1 LSDGALEFEIDSLGR
16 ERSKAVNSKW
26 GRDETNYWPSH
37 KPVWTI
43 GAFALGMLAF
53 LGTATYQA
61 RVQRTPLQ
69 RYWFPNYLKMQA
81 ATGLGFAAS
90 DYRLLEVEDRQGRH
104 RLAVETDVAPWEGP
118 LPRGTIVP
126 LILSDEAARRG
137 LRLVLEPKAQYK
149 NKELSHYVRHWI
161 YQDQVWGDFLHWPL
175 VTATAVLVWAIIF
188 AIPKDW
194 QRRRIL
200 KYGRRTKGP
209 QFATAAQFNRNQ
221 HSDGIGFITN
231 ERRTASEFLLR
242 HEGNIVRV
250 PRERESS
257 HFMMIGDTGAGKSS
271 LIRQILMQ
279 VEGRGETAI
288 VYDPALEYTPQFY
301 DPARGDVILNPVDA
315 RMPYWSPCDEVQ
327 HEAEAEGLAAALFK
341 DDPRTNP
348 FFVMVP
354 RQIFAHLLIEQPKRT
369 PQELLAILRDEREL
383 ARRLKD
389 TEHAA
394 AIYPDAGPQRGGMIA
409 TLNSVSNALKLL
421 PRKDEAKTNW
431 TAVEWARHRRGWL
444 FITSPPEFRERQ
456 RPLISMWLDML
467 VLRTMNQGKP
477 GVRPVWFILDE
488 LQSLHA
494 LPQLH
499 TAITESRKARNPV
512 VLGFQGRSQLEELY
526 GRKAE
531 AMLSQPA
538 TKIFLR
544 TDEANS
550 AKWISQT
557 IGEVEIERLRES
569 RMEGH
574 FPTNRRDSRNYQLE
588 RTTEPLVMASEIQG
602 LSDLRAYLKSG
613 NLVVPVSF
621 PYIELPK
628 RHEALIA
635 RQPSTQQLKEEPAK
649 TTTTSGNGDGRD
661 PTRSLPPP
669 IPPQRQQ
676 QVKQAAGRAANDDL
690 PFLE

>member
-1 LSDGALEFEIDSLGR
+1 MNR
-16 ERSKAVNSKW
+16 KW
-26 GRDETNYWPSH
+26 GREETYYWPSH
-37 KPVWTI
+37 KPLWTI
-43 GAFALGMLAF
+43 SAVVIGVLVFVGMAIYRAEL
-53 LGTATYQA
+53 
-61 RVQRTPLQ
+61 RWTPLQ
-69 RYWFPNYLKMQA
+69 RYWFPNYFKMDLA
-81 ATGLGFAAS
+81 AGLGLVS
-90 DYRLLEVEDRQGRH
+90 SNYRLLEVEDSQGRR
-104 RLAVETDVAPWEGP
+104 RLALEKDVVSRDGS
-118 LPRGTIVP
+118 LPQAGTIP
-126 LILSDEAARRG
+126 LTSSEEARRQG
-137 LRLVLEPKAQYK
+137 LRLVLEPKSQYK
-149 NKELSHYVRHWI
+149 NKELGDYVRFWI
-161 YQDQVWGDFLHWPL
+161 YQDRTWGDFLYWPL
-175 VTATAVLVWAIIF
+175 VTGGAVFCWILMF

-194 QRRRIL
+194 QRRRVL

-209 QFATAAQFNRNQ
+209 VFATAAQFNRSQ
-221 HSDGIGFITN
+221 QSDGIGFITK
-231 ERRTASEFLLR
+231 ETRTVGEFLLR
-242 HEGNIVRV
+242 REGNIVRI
-250 PRERESS
+250 PRVRESS
-257 HFMMIGDTGAGKSS
+257 HFMMIGDTGSGKSS

-301 DPARGDVILNPVDA
+301 EPGRGDVILNAVDA

-354 RQIFAHLLIEQPKRT
+354 RQIFAHLLTEQPKRT

-383 ARRLKD
+383 AKRLKG

-421 PRKDEAKTNW
+421 PRKDEVKTKW
-431 TAVEWARHRRGWL
+431 TALEWAQHRRGWL

-574 FPTNRRDSRNYQLE
+574 FPRNRRDSRNYQLD

-602 LSDLRAYLKSG
+602 LPDLRAHLKSG
-613 NLVVPVSF
+613 NMVVPLSF
-621 PYIELPK
+621 PYIDLPK
-628 RHEALIA
+628 RHEALIERKFSA
-635 RQPSTQQLKEEPAK
+635 DQLRPERVQTA
-649 TTTTSGNGDGRD
+649 TVLGNGNERVQA
-661 PTRSLPPP
+661 RSLPPP
-669 IPPQRQQ
+669 IPPRRQQ
-676 QVKQAAGRAANDDL
+676 RVKSPPVRAVNDNL

>member
-1 LSDGALEFEIDSLGR
+1 MGVR
-16 ERSKAVNSKW
+16 EGSKAVSSKW
-26 GRDETNYWPSH
+26 GREETYHWPSS
-37 KPVWTI
+37 KPLWTI
-43 GAFALGMLAF
+43 TALVLAMAATV
-53 LGTATYQA
+53 GTAAYQYE
-61 RVQRTPLQ
+61 REWTFLQ
-69 RYWFPNYLKMQA
+69 RAYLRAYISSIARPWLKTANYPLV
-81 ATGLGFAAS
+81 
-90 DYRLLEVEDRQGRH
+90 YRIEGQRE
-104 RLAVETDVAPWEGP
+104 RLAVDADLSAPAVLAGRAKLQWERKSYLNTDVERWLREAIYEGQKPWA
-118 LPRGTIVP
+118 LLFRDAWKV
-126 LILSDEAARRG
+126 G
-137 LRLVLEPKAQYK
+137 L
-149 NKELSHYVRHWI
+149 
-161 YQDQVWGDFLHWPL
+161 
-175 VTATAVLVWAIIF
+175 AVLVVGFLF
-188 AIPKDW
+188 ALPRDRKR
-194 QRRRIL
+194 QRVL

-209 QFATAAQFNRNQ
+209 ELVSAAEFNRNNQ
-221 HSDGIGFITN
+221 SDGIGFLSR
-231 ERRTASEFLLR
+231 ERRSFAEFILQR
-242 HEGNIVRV
+242 EGKMVRI

-257 HFMMIGDTGAGKSS
+257 HLMMMGDTGAGKSS

-301 DPARGDVILNPVDA
+301 EPGRGDVILNPVDA

-354 RQIFAHLLIEQPKRT
+354 RQIFAHLLVEQPKRT

-383 ARRLKD
+383 AKRLKD

-409 TLNSVSNALKLL
+409 TLNSVTNALKLL
-421 PRKDEAKTNW
+421 PRKEEVKTSW
-431 TAVEWARHRRGWL
+431 TALEWAQQRQGWL
-444 FITSPPEFRERQ
+444 FITSPPEFRERL

-467 VLRTMNQGKP
+467 VLRTMNQGRP
-477 GVRPVWFILDE
+477 GPRPVWFILDE

-544 TDEANS
+544 TAEANS

-557 IGEVEIERLRES
+557 IGEVEIEQMRES

-574 FPTNRRDSRNYQLE
+574 FPTNQRSSRNYQFD
-588 RTTEPLVMASEIQG
+588 RHPEPLVMPAEIQG
-602 LSDLRAYLKSG
+602 LPDLHGYVKGG
-613 NLVVPVSF
+613 NLVVRLSF

-628 RHEALIA
+628 RHEALIERKA
-635 RQPSTQQLKEEPAK
+635 VPQLKEEQAQLSLA
-649 TTTTSGNGDGRD
+649 TSASNGDGQKALD
-661 PTRSLPPP
+661 LPPP
-669 IPPQRQQ
+669 IPPQRAQ
-676 QVKQAAGRAANDDL
+676 KPAKPSRAAQAGNDDL

>member
-1 LSDGALEFEIDSLGR
+1 
-16 ERSKAVNSKW
+16 
-26 GRDETNYWPSH
+26 
-37 KPVWTI
+37 VWTI
-43 GAFALGMLAF
+43 TALVLAVAATIGMA
-53 LGTATYQA
+53 AYQYE
-61 RVQRTPLQ
+61 REWTFLQ
-69 RYWFPNYLKMQA
+69 RAYLRAYISSVARPWLKA
-81 ATGLGFAAS
+81 VHYPLV
-90 DYRLLEVEDRQGRH
+90 YRIEGQRE
-104 RLAVETDVAPWEGP
+104 RLAVDADFNDPAVLARKAKLQWERKSYLNTDVERWLREAIYEGQKPWV
-118 LPRGTIVP
+118 LLFRDAWKV
-126 LILSDEAARRG
+126 G
-137 LRLVLEPKAQYK
+137 L
-149 NKELSHYVRHWI
+149 
-161 YQDQVWGDFLHWPL
+161 
-175 VTATAVLVWAIIF
+175 AVLVLGFLVAL
-188 AIPKDW
+188 PRERKR
-194 QRRRIL
+194 QRVL

-209 QFATAAQFNRNQ
+209 ELVTAAEFNRANQ
-221 HSDGIGFITN
+221 SDGIGFISK
-231 ERRTASEFLLR
+231 ERRTFAEFVLR
-242 HEGNIVRV
+242 REGKMVRI

-257 HFMMIGDTGAGKSS
+257 HVMMMGDTGAGKSS

-279 VEGRGETAI
+279 VEERGETAV

-301 DPARGDVILNPVDA
+301 EPGRGDVILNPLDA
-315 RMPYWSPCDEVQ
+315 RMPYWSPCDEVR

-354 RQIFAHLLIEQPKRT
+354 RQIFAHLLTEQPKRT

-383 ARRLKD
+383 AKRLKD

-409 TLNSVSNALKLL
+409 TLNSVTNALKLL
-421 PRKDEAKTNW
+421 PRKEEVKTSW
-431 TAVEWARHRRGWL
+431 TATEWAEQRQGWL
-444 FITSPPEFRERQ
+444 FITSPPEFRERL

-467 VLRTMNQGKP
+467 VLRLMNQGRP

-499 TAITESRKARNPV
+499 TAITESRKAKNPV

-544 TDEANS
+544 TDEAHS
-550 AKWISQT
+550 SEWISQT
-557 IGEVEIERLRES
+557 IGDQEIERLRES

-574 FPTNRRDSRNYQLE
+574 FPNNRRGSRSYQQDRSKE
-588 RTTEPLVMASEIQG
+588 RLVIASEIQG
-602 LSDLRAYLKSG
+602 LPDLHGYVKGG
-613 NLVVPVSF
+613 NLVVRLRF

-628 RHEALIA
+628 RHEAFIERKLT
-635 RQPSTQQLKEEPAK
+635 TQQLKEEQAQIPLAAAS
-649 TTTTSGNGDGRD
+649 SGNGDGLF
-661 PTRSLPPP
+661 TRP
-669 IPPQRQQ
+669 IPPQSEKPA
-676 QVKQAAGRAANDDL
+676 KQSRAAQAGGDDL

>member
-1 LSDGALEFEIDSLGR
+1 MNRRWGR
-16 ERSKAVNSKW
+16 E
-26 GRDETNYWPSH
+26 ETYYWPSH
-37 KPVWTI
+37 KPLWTI
-43 GAFALGMLAF
+43 SAVVIGVLVFVGMVI
-53 LGTATYQA
+53 YQA
-61 RVQRTPLQ
+61 ELRWTPLQ
-69 RYWFPNYLKMQA
+69 RYWFPNYFKMDLA
-81 ATGLGFAAS
+81 AGLGLVS
-90 DYRLLEVEDRQGRH
+90 SNYRLLEVEDSQGRR
-104 RLAVETDVAPWEGP
+104 RLALETDVVSWDGSLPQARTIP
-118 LPRGTIVP
+118 LT
-126 LILSDEAARRG
+126 LSEEARRQG
-137 LRLVLEPKAQYK
+137 LRLVLEPKGQYK
-149 NKELSHYVRHWI
+149 NKELGDYVRFWI
-161 YQDQVWGDFLHWPL
+161 YQDRTWGDLLYWPL
-175 VTATAVLVWAIIF
+175 VTGGAVVCWILMF

-194 QRRRIL
+194 QRRRVL

-209 QFATAAQFNRNQ
+209 VFATAAQFNRSQ
-221 HSDGIGFITN
+221 QSDGIGFITK
-231 ERRTASEFLLR
+231 ETRTVGEFLLR
-242 HEGNIVRV
+242 REGNIVRI
-250 PRERESS
+250 PRVRESS
-257 HFMMIGDTGAGKSS
+257 HFMMIGDTGSGKSS

-301 DPARGDVILNPVDA
+301 EPGRGDVILNAVDA

-348 FFVMVP
+348 FFVIVP
-354 RQIFAHLLIEQPKRT
+354 RQIFAHLLTEQPKRT

-383 ARRLKD
+383 AKRLKG

-421 PRKDEAKTNW
+421 PRKDEVKTKW
-431 TAVEWARHRRGWL
+431 TALEWAQHRRGWL

-574 FPTNRRDSRNYQLE
+574 FPRNRRDSRNYQLE

-602 LSDLRAYLKSG
+602 LPDLRAHLKSG
-613 NLVVPVSF
+613 NMVVPLSF
-621 PYIELPK
+621 PYIDLPK
-628 RHEALIA
+628 RHEALIERKLPA
-635 RQPSTQQLKEEPAK
+635 EETSLERAQPATVP
-649 TTTTSGNGDGRD
+649 GNGNGRAEM
-661 PTRSLPPP
+661 RSLLAP
-669 IPPQRQQ
+669 IPPRRQQ
-676 QVKQAAGRAANDDL
+676 RVKPPAARAVNDDL

>member
-1 LSDGALEFEIDSLGR
+1 MN
-16 ERSKAVNSKW
+16 KKW
-26 GRDETNYWPSH
+26 GREETYRWPSD

-43 GAFALGMLAF
+43 TTLVLAVVAVI
-53 LGTATYQA
+53 GSAAYQY
-61 RVQRTPLQ
+61 QREWTELQ
-69 RYWFPNYLKMQA
+69 RVYLKTYI
-81 ATGLGFAAS
+81 ATGMRTWMKSASYALVYRVEGTKRRAALN
-90 DYRLLEVEDRQGRH
+90 DD
-104 RLAVETDVAPWEGP
+104 
-118 LPRGTIVP
+118 
-126 LILSDEAARRG
+126 LSDEAVLGGKAKLEWQRG
-137 LRLVLEPKAQYK
+137 VYNNQELHGWLERAIYEGDGPLGLVWPMAWK
-149 NKELSHYVRHWI
+149 
-161 YQDQVWGDFLHWPL
+161 WGAF
-175 VTATAVLVWAIIF
+175 VLVAGFLF
-188 AIPKDW
+188 AIPRDW
-194 QRRRIL
+194 ERQRVR

-209 QFATAAQFNRNQ
+209 ELVTAAQFNTENR
-221 HSDGIGFITN
+221 SDGVGFITK
-231 ERRTASEFLLR
+231 ERRTLGEWMFR
-242 HEGNIVRV
+242 REGKMVRV

-257 HFMMIGDTGAGKSS
+257 HFMMMGDTGAGKSS
-271 LIRQILMQ
+271 LIRQMLMQ
-279 VEGRGETAI
+279 VEERGETAI

-301 DPARGDVILNPVDA
+301 DPKRGDVILNPVDA

-369 PQELLAILRDEREL
+369 PEELLAILRDEREL
-383 ARRLKD
+383 AKRLKD

-394 AIYPDAGPQRGGMIA
+394 AIYPEAGPQRGGMIA

-421 PRKDEAKTNW
+421 PRRAESKSSW
-431 TAVEWARHRRGWL
+431 TALEWSKQRQGWL
-444 FITSPPEFRERQ
+444 FITSPPEFRERL

-467 VLRTMNQGKP
+467 VLRTMNQGRP
-477 GVRPVWFILDE
+477 GARPVWFILDE

-499 TAITESRKARNPV
+499 TAITESRKAGNPV

-557 IGEVEIERLRES
+557 IGDVEIERLRES

-574 FPTNRRDSRNYQLE
+574 FPQHRHSRNFQLE

-602 LSDLRAYLKSG
+602 LPDLHGYLKSG
-613 NLVVPVSF
+613 NLVVRVSF

-635 RQPSTQQLKEEPAK
+635 RKITPQLKEEQAQ
-649 TTTTSGNGDGRD
+649 TATATADGNVR
-661 PTRSLPPP
+661 TM
-669 IPPQRQQ
+669 
-676 QVKQAAGRAANDDL
+676 QVKREPETKPQKRAVNDL

>member
-1 LSDGALEFEIDSLGR
+1 MKDR
-16 ERSKAVNSKW
+16 W
-26 GRDETNYWPSH
+26 GRDETYHWPSN

-43 GAFALGMLAF
+43 SAFVFGVLAIMGMAI
-53 LGTATYQA
+53 YQIEM
-61 RVQRTPLQ
+61 RWTPLQ
-69 RYWFPNYLKMQA
+69 RYWLPSYLKMHLA
-81 ATGLGFAAS
+81 AGLGFKAS
-90 DYRLLEVEDRQGRH
+90 DYRLLEVEDSQGRH
-104 RLAVETDVAPWEGP
+104 RVAVEQDVAPRVGP
-118 LPRGTIVP
+118 LPLGYAVALTV
-126 LILSDEAARRG
+126 SNEAVRQN
-137 LRLVLEPKAQYK
+137 LRLVLEPKGQYK
-149 NKELSHYVRHWI
+149 NEELKQYIRHWI
-161 YQDQVWGDFLHWPL
+161 YQDQTWEDCLYWPL
-175 VTATAVLVWAIIF
+175 ITGAAVLGWLLIF
-188 AIPKDW
+188 AIPRDIE
-194 QRRRIL
+194 RRRVL

-209 QFATAAQFNRNQ
+209 KLVTAAEFNGTNQ
-221 HSDGIGFITN
+221 SDGVGFITK
-231 ERRTASEFLLR
+231 ERRTLGEFLLR
-242 HEGNIVRV
+242 REGKMVRIA
-250 PRERESS
+250 RERESS
-257 HFMMIGDTGAGKSS
+257 HLMMMGDTGAGKSS

-279 VEGRGETAI
+279 IEGRGETAI
-288 VYDPALEYTPQFY
+288 VYDPALEYTHQFY
-301 DPARGDVILNPVDA
+301 EPGRRDVILNPLDA

-354 RQIFAHLLIEQPKRT
+354 RQIFAHLLTEQPRRT
-369 PQELLAILRDEREL
+369 PEELLAILRDEREL
-383 ARRLKD
+383 AKRLKG

-409 TLNSVSNALKLL
+409 TLNSVTNALKLL
-421 PRKDEAKTNW
+421 PRKGEAKTSW
-431 TAVEWARHRRGWL
+431 TAWEWAQKRQGWL
-444 FITSPPEFRERQ
+444 FITSPPEFRESL

-467 VLRTMNQGKP
+467 VLRLMNQGRP
-477 GVRPVWFILDE
+477 GPRPVWFILDE

-499 TAITESRKARNPV
+499 TAITENRKVKNPV

-557 IGEVEIERLRES
+557 IGEVEIERMRES

-574 FPTNRRDSRNYQLE
+574 FPHNDRKSRNYQLD
-588 RTTEPLVMASEIQG
+588 RTVEPLVMASEIQG
-602 LSDLRAYLKSG
+602 LSDLHGYLKGGS
-613 NLVVPVSF
+613 LVTRLSF

-628 RHEALIA
+628 RHEAFIERKLTPQ
-635 RQPSTQQLKEEPAK
+635 QPKEEPALLSSTAASTDRDRK
-649 TTTTSGNGDGRD
+649 STRPIAGRD
-661 PTRSLPPP
+661 QQRNLPPP
-669 IPPQRQQ
+669 IQPQREQQ
-676 QVKQAAGRAANDDL
+676 PKRPRALQAANDEL

>member
-1 LSDGALEFEIDSLGR
+1 M
-16 ERSKAVNSKW
+16 
-26 GRDETNYWPSH
+26 
-37 KPVWTI
+37 WTI
-43 GAFALGMLAF
+43 TAFVLGMLAF
-53 LGTATYQA
+53 HGTAIYETHAQW
-61 RVQRTPLQ
+61 TPLQ
-69 RYWFPNYLKMQA
+69 RYWFPNYVKMRA
-81 ATGLGFAAS
+81 ASSFGFAAS
-90 DYRLLEVEDRQGRH
+90 DYRLLEVEDRQGHH
-104 RLAVETDVAPWEGP
+104 RLAVDGDVVQWKGP
-118 LPRGTIVP
+118 LPPGDTIP
-126 LILSDEAARRG
+126 LILSDGAARQG

-149 NKELSHYVRHWI
+149 NKELGDYIRHWV
-161 YQDQVWGDFLHWPL
+161 YQDQSWGDFLYWPL
-175 VTATAVLVWAIIF
+175 TTGMSIFACAMIF

-194 QRRRIL
+194 ERRRIL

-209 QFATAAQFNRNQ
+209 QFVTAAQFNRT
-221 HSDGIGFITN
+221 HKSDGLGFITN
-231 ERRTASEFLLR
+231 ERRALSEFLLQR
-242 HEGNIVRV
+242 EGNIVRI

-301 DPARGDVILNPVDA
+301 EPARGDVILNPVDA

-369 PQELLAILRDEREL
+369 PEELLAILRDEREL
-383 ARRLKD
+383 AKRLKD

-421 PRKDEAKTNW
+421 PRKGVVKTSW
-431 TAVEWARHRRGWL
+431 TALEWARQRQGWL
-444 FITSPPEFRERQ
+444 FITSPPEFRERL
-456 RPLISMWLDML
+456 RPLVSMWLDML
-467 VLRTMNQGKP
+467 VLRTMNQGRP

-499 TAITESRKARNPV
+499 TAITESRKAGNPV

-538 TKIFLR
+538 TKVFLR

-557 IGEVEIERLRES
+557 IGDIEIERLRES

-574 FPTNRRDSRNYQLE
+574 FSSNRRNSRNYQLE
-588 RTTEPLVMASEIQG
+588 RTTESLVMASEIQG
-602 LSDLRAYLKSG
+602 LPNLRAYLKSG
-613 NLVVPVSF
+613 NFVVPLSF
-621 PYIELPK
+621 PYIQLPN
-628 RHEALIA
+628 RHKALIA
-635 RQPSTQQLKEEPAK
+635 RELPTLSRHADIVR
-649 TTTTSGNGDGRD
+649 TTSGDGNGRD
-661 PTRSLPPP
+661 TAASLPLP
-669 IPPQRQQ
+669 IPPQRLE
-676 QVKQAAGRAANDDL
+676 QVKPSLERAASDEL
-690 PFLE
+690 TFLE

>member
-1 LSDGALEFEIDSLGR
+1 M
-16 ERSKAVNSKW
+16 NSKW

-43 GAFALGMLAF
+43 TAFAFGMLTFLGMA
-53 LGTATYQA
+53 AYQVRA
-61 RVQRTPLQ
+61 QWTPLQ
-69 RYWFPNYLKMQA
+69 RYWLPNYLKIYA
-81 ATGLGFAAS
+81 ASSLGFGAS
-90 DYRLLEVEDRQGRH
+90 DYRLLEVEDRQGHH
-104 RLAVETDVAPWEGP
+104 RLAVETDVAPWEGA
-118 LPRGTIVP
+118 LPQRATIP
-126 LILSDEAARRG
+126 LILSDEAARQG

-149 NKELSHYVRHWI
+149 NKELSDYVRHWI
-161 YQDQVWGDFLHWPL
+161 YQDDVLGDFLHWPL
-175 VTATAVLVWAIIF
+175 VTATVVFVWAMIF

-209 QFATAAQFNRNQ
+209 QFATAARFNRNQ
-221 HSDGIGFITN
+221 QSDGIGFVTN
-231 ERRTASEFLLR
+231 ERRTLGEFLLR
-242 HEGNIVRV
+242 REGNMVRV

-301 DPARGDVILNPVDA
+301 EATRGDVILNPVDA

-421 PRKDEAKTNW
+421 PRKDQAKTNW
-431 TAVEWARHRRGWL
+431 TALEWARDRRGWL

-531 AMLSQPA
+531 AILSQPA

-557 IGEVEIERLRES
+557 LGEVEIERLRES

-574 FPTNRRDSRNYQLE
+574 FPTTRRDSRNYQLE

-602 LSDLRAYLKSG
+602 LSDLHAYLKSG
-613 NLVVPVSF
+613 NLVVPLSF

-635 RQPSTQQLKEEPAK
+635 RQPSTEQPKGVRTKMSTVP
-649 TTTTSGNGDGRD
+649 GNGDGRD
-661 PTRSLPPP
+661 QDRSLPPP
-669 IPPQRQQ
+669 LPPQRQQ
-676 QVKQAAGRAANDDL
+676 QVKPPWLRAATDDL